1 MSKEFDNNLDKA
13 LTGLPPESKMPL
25 GFEKR
30 YENSVSQLKKNYLN
44 SGQTQQKSSTF
55 SFRSVSYFALAACL
69 IFVMV
74 IVISDSN
81 IGNPPTSEIVAEDST
96 NAPKESLKEESQ
108 TVGKSEESSENQIKI
123 PNNISVAACV
133 ANFKANQ
140 SDLNSDS
147 KLLIADSLYLDFFD
161 KEFTTEKDCLDFEKK
176 VEECSNNLLSQNSV
190 VNKESIKLVCK
201 E

>member
-1 MSKEFDNNLDKA
+1 MPNEFEEKLERA
-13 LTGLPPESKMPL
+13 LSSLPPESKMPL

-44 SGQTQQKSSTF
+44 LGQAQQKSSTF

-69 IFVMV
+69 IFGMV

-81 IGNPPTSEIVAEDST
+81 IVNPQTSEIVAENST
-96 NAPKESLKEESQ
+96 STPKESLKEESQ
-108 TVGKSEESSENQIKI
+108 TVGKSEESLENQTEI
-123 PNNISVAACV
+123 PNNISVAVCV
-133 ANFKANQ
+133 ANFKASK

-147 KLLIADSLYLDFFD
+147 KSLISDTLYLDFFD
-161 KEFTTEKDCLDFEKK
+161 KESTTEKECLDFEKK
-176 VEECSNNLLSQNSV
+176 VEECFSNLLSQNSA
-190 VNKESIKLVCK
+190 VNKESIKLICK

>member
-1 MSKEFDNNLDKA
+1 MPNEFEEKLERA
-13 LTGLPPESKMPL
+13 LSSLPPESKMPL

-44 SGQTQQKSSTF
+44 LGQAQQKSSTF

-69 IFVMV
+69 IFGMV

-81 IGNPPTSEIVAEDST
+81 IVNPQTSEIVAENST
-96 NAPKESLKEESQ
+96 STPKESLKEESQ
-108 TVGKSEESSENQIKI
+108 TVGKSEESLENQTEI
-123 PNNISVAACV
+123 PNNISVAVCV
-133 ANFKANQ
+133 ANFKASK

-147 KLLIADSLYLDFFD
+147 KSLISDTLYLDFFD
-161 KEFTTEKDCLDFEKK
+161 KESTTEKDCLDFEKK
-176 VEECSNNLLSQNSV
+176 VEECFSNLLSQNSA
-190 VNKESIKLVCK
+190 VNKESIKLICK

>member
-1 MSKEFDNNLDKA
+1 
-13 LTGLPPESKMPL
+13 
-25 GFEKR
+25 
-30 YENSVSQLKKNYLN
+30 
-44 SGQTQQKSSTF
+44 
-55 SFRSVSYFALAACL
+55 
-69 IFVMV
+69 MV

-96 NAPKESLKEESQ
+96 NAPKKSLKEESQ
-108 TVGKSEESSENQIKI
+108 TVGKSEESLENKIKI

-147 KLLIADSLYLDFFD
+147 KFLIADSLNLDFFD